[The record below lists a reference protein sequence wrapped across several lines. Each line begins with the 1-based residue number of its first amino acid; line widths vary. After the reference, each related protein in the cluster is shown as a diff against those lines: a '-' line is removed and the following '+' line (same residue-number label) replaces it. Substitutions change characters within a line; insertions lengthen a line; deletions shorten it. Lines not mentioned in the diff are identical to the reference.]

1 MTASNPHRRF
11 GPVRACVLL
20 IVVYL
25 AVCAALFA
33 EDVRLST
40 PSELKQLFPTLFA
53 EETPPAPD
61 KRNSS
66 ASTLFTDK
74 LPPARHEGHPSFAPS
89 EDSRVRAQRTQRT
102 QRGGDDRVQAFYDGA
117 EWPKDQQKR
126 DAARMSRYRRS
137 HPSHRYGSA
146 APGFSGPHPG
156 HRL

>member
-1 MTASNPHRRF
+1 MSASNPHRRF
-11 GPVRACVLL
+11 SPVRACVLL

-33 EDVRLST
+33 DDVRLST
-40 PSELKQLFPTLFA
+40 PGEFRQLFPTLFA
-53 EETPPAPD
+53 EEPPSTPD

-66 ASTLFTDK
+66 ASTLFADK
-74 LPPARHEGHPSFAPS
+74 LPHERHPSFAPA
-89 EDSRVRAQRTQRT
+89 EEIRGRAQRTQRT

-117 EWPKDQQKR
+117 EWPKVQQKR
-126 DAARMSRYRRS
+126 DAERMSRYRRS

-146 APGFSGPHPG
+146 APRFAGPHAG